1 MIEETCSNCF
11 NKPKESEKMRN
22 NIARLLPV
30 VLMVGVSM
38 NTLARPAQAN
48 PFDFLNGIN
57 RTVNDVNNTV
67 NSVKGT
73 QQNAGGALGN
83 LTNFLGIGQPA
94 SNNSSDPT
102 AQVLEVYAKWYTSVS
117 PADKE
122 IVNMLTTQFAEDTP
136 MTFAAFS
143 KTPFYKGKD
152 AQGKSQASA
161 TFFKFSEVIK
171 AVGPQKDKFLAY
183 AFCVNGGGKDCK

>member
-1 MIEETCSNCF
+1 
-11 NKPKESEKMRN
+11 MRN
-22 NIARLLPV
+22 NISRLLPV
-30 VLMVGVSM
+30 ILMIGVSV
-38 NTLARPAQAN
+38 NAIGSPAQAG

-57 RTVNDVNNTV
+57 NTVNDVNNTV
-67 NSVKGT
+67 NGIKGT
-73 QQNAGGALGN
+73 QQNTGSAIGN
-83 LTNFLGIGQPA
+83 LTNLLGIGKPA
-94 SNNSSDPT
+94 SNNSGDPT
-102 AQVLEVYAKWYTSVS
+102 AQVLEVYSKWYTSVS

-122 IVNMLTTQFAEDTP
+122 IVNMLTTQYAEDTP

>member
-1 MIEETCSNCF
+1 
-11 NKPKESEKMRN
+11 MRT
-22 NIARLLPV
+22 NISRLLPV

-38 NTLARPAQAN
+38 SALASPVQAG
-48 PFDFLNGIN
+48 PFDFLNSIN
-57 RTVNDVNNTV
+57 STVNDVNNTV
-67 NSVKGT
+67 NGIKGT
-73 QQNAGGALGN
+73 QQNTGSAIGN
-83 LTNFLGIGQPA
+83 LTNLLGIGQPA
-94 SNNSSDPT
+94 SNNSGDPT
-102 AQVLEVYAKWYTSVS
+102 AQVLQVYSKWYSSVT
-117 PADKE
+117 PVDKE
-122 IVNMLTTQFAEDTP
+122 IVNMLTTQYAEDTP

-152 AQGKSQASA
+152 AQSKSQASA